1 MTNVNNIT
9 NTDKLTANQNS
20 LIKSKSSSNNF
31 SSFLGETKSLDEI
44 FNNAADKYDVPVN
57 LLKSIGKAESE
68 FRETVVSRSGA
79 VGIMQLMPATA
90 AYLGVKDSYD
100 AEQNIMG
107 GAKYIK
113 ELLGKY
119 NGDTSLALAAY
130 NAGSGNVAKYGG
142 IPPFQETQNY
152 VKKVLNYMKTDIQTG
167 VMTTSNTTTPSSV
180 YTNINYT
187 TLKNVSLIGTNTSLL
202 TSTNEES
209 TEVLNNLDDLFSY
222 DKYLEFLELFMKN
235 MSKEDSEKEKKEEQ
249 NNSTLNALNYNVPI
263 LNLLNQT
270 KL

>member
-1 MTNVNNIT
+1 MTNVNNIN

-20 LIKSKSSSNNF
+20 LIKSKSLINNF

-57 LLKSIGKAESE
+57 LLKSIGKAESD

-90 AYLGVKDSYD
+90 AYLGVKDSYN

-180 YTNINYT
+180 YPNINYT

-209 TEVLNNLDDLFSY
+209 TEVLDNLDDLFSY

-235 MSKEDSEKEKKEEQ
+235 MSKEESEKEKKEEQ
-249 NNSTLNALNYNVPI
+249 NNSTLNALNYNIPI